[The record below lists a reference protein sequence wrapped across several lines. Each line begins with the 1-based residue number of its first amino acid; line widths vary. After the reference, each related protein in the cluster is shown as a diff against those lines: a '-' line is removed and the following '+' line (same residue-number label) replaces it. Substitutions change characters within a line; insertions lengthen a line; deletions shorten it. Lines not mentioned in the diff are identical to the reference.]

1 MGRGRGPVARVE
13 WTADDFDR
21 DRALAIDAFRRE
33 RLDEPLEDYLAQYD
47 EVERVVSAVLREY
60 RAALTGDRRAAGMLV
75 DPAQREVL
83 RYLAGPPISMDDLKV
98 LADAPTISARS
109 LAAHP
114 SIVARLVETIRI
126 ALDPRR
132 FPWVID
138 DRDPTE
144 TELHAAV
151 VATTAMI
158 ASQRVA
164 TQRRTLGKQGQEE
177 LVRQA
182 LLVTGF
188 TEVMIPGNEIRN
200 IAAAPM
206 PGHFSREVKLGER
219 KADLTVGLWDR
230 RIMPIECKVSNS
242 STNSVKRLNN
252 LQQAQE
258 RGLTNFWAHRLSD
271 LTEWIERTRPS

>member
-13 WTADDFDR
+13 WTADVFDR

-33 RLDEPLEDYLAQYD
+33 RLEEPLEDYLAQYD
-47 EVERVVSAVLREY
+47 GVERVVSAVLREY
-60 RAALTGDRRAAGMLV
+60 RAALAGDRRAADMLV

-98 LADAPTISARS
+98 LADAPAISARS

-132 FPWVID
+132 FPWLVAG
-138 DRDPTE
+138 RDPTDAE
-144 TELHAAV
+144 SHAAV
-151 VATTAMI
+151 VATTALI

-164 TQRRTLGKQGQEE
+164 TRRRTLGKQGQEE

-182 LLVTGF
+182 LIATGF
-188 TEVMIPGNEIRN
+188 TEVAIPGNVIRTF
-200 IAAAPM
+200 AAAPA
-206 PGHFSREVKLGER
+206 PGHFTREVVLGER
-219 KADLTVGLWDR
+219 KADLTVGPWDR

-252 LQQAQE
+252 DAAGKATIWNHDFGTLNVVPVAV
-258 RGLTNFWAHRLSD
+258 
-271 LTEWIERTRPS
+271 